1 MHRSDVLI
9 KNLEENDQFTQKIL
23 KMGRNQ
29 FHFLCKKF
37 IDNSL

>member
-23 KMGRNQ
+23 KIERNQ
-29 FHFLCKKF
+29 CHFLFKKSV
-37 IDNSL
+37 DNSL